1 MAWEFMGISSNWAYK
16 GTFEQFKK
24 EFEQTHVFQKVPQKD
39 RLSKMK
45 EAFKKATAEVKE

>member
-1 MAWEFMGISSNWAYK
+1 MAWEFLGITSNWTYK

-24 EFEQTHVFQKVPQKD
+24 EFEDTHVFQKVPQKE
-39 RLSKMK
+39 RLGKLK